1 MRTASRQ
8 QDGNSE
14 DAGGP
19 HRQQEAEGVE
29 RLKNLLFTRIKTI
42 KRL

>member
-19 HRQQEAEGVE
+19 HKQQEAEEVE
-29 RLKNLLFTRIKTI
+29 RLKNLLFTHIKTI